1 MRELAEREPQ
11 TELLADERTLFLA
24 AFEDSTPIG
33 FVLAHVL
40 PRRHGDPAHLFV
52 YEIGV
57 HDEFRR
63 KGVGTALMQRLA
75 ELAREND
82 LSRCIRAHERVERRR
97 DGLLRGDRRRAPERG
112 RRGLGSAPRLV
123 GLGVVLGVAVR
134 RFGVRHRRFFEIV
147 VAVVFPR
154 LGSILLCHESRPSRQ
169 LRT

>member
-1 MRELAEREPQ
+1 MNVRRLGLGDEDVVRELAEREPQ

-82 LSRCIRAHERVERRR
+82 LR
-97 DGLLRGDRRRAPERG
+97 DAF
-112 RRGLGSAPRLV
+112 
-123 GLGVVLGVAVR
+123 VLTNESNAGAMA
-134 RFGVRHRRFFEIV
+134 FYEAIGGVRPNADDV
-147 VAVVFPR
+147 VWDLR
-154 LGSILLCHESRPSRQ
+154 LG
-169 LRT
+169 